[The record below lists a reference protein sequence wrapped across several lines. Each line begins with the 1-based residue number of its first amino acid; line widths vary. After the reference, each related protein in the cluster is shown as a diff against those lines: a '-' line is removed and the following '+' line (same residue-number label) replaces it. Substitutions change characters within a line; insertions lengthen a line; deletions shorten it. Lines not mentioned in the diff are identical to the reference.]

1 MSWATFSQSCLRQNR
16 LYFHKTYSNCLTDLQ
31 DENPHPQEVKTCNLC
46 GTSPIG
52 RGYPHTCN
60 EATRVKNL
68 KAKVL
73 AEDSGVKEQIAAAV
87 LREKMLVGKFVLKQR
102 F

>member
-1 MSWATFSQSCLRQNR
+1 M
-16 LYFHKTYSNCLTDLQ
+16 NCLTDPQ
-31 DENPHPQEVKTCNLC
+31 DENPQEVKTCNLC

-73 AEDSGVKEQIAAAV
+73 AEESGVKEQIAAAV
-87 LREKMLVGKFVLKQR
+87 LREKMLVGKFVLKQP